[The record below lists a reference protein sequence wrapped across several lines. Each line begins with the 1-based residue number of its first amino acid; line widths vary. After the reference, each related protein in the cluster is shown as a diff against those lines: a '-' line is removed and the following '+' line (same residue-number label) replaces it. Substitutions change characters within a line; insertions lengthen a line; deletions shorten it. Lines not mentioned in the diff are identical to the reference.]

1 MKVTTLLEQNKDV
14 RHWVANLNKGRRH
27 MMTGLTGSAKTLLL
41 AAVFRQV
48 QQPVVVVCDQLF
60 RAQQLVDDLQNVV
73 APDSVLLFPFEEV
86 LAAEM
91 ATSSPEF
98 RVQRIQ
104 ALNALMTGEPRIIV
118 TAVAGVRHFL
128 PAPATWQAAHI
139 TITVGTDLDL
149 EATVA
154 QLTRMGYQREQMVG
168 RPGDFAV
175 RGSILDIYPLNLP
188 HPVRVDLFDTEVD
201 SLRTFDEANQRS
213 IANTTTVTI
222 SPATTLL
229 AADEVMG
236 QVAAKL
242 QKQQQEAGDE
252 AVAQQVAQLLPGLQA
267 HALIPAHLVLGP
279 QLFPAHNTLVDYLPD
294 DGLVVF
300 DDYARITDY
309 EQELVADEEEWVE
322 SHPLLAQGEQFGKTI
337 RDIEQTNGHRELF
350 VTGLDRSVGHLRFS
364 QLTNAQT
371 RPVQR
376 FYGQMPALKAELDRW
391 RHEHQTVIL
400 LVPERDRRDKVMA
413 TLADFEV
420 AALETTPDNLQPGK
434 VQVVAGGLAT
444 GFEMFSAGV
453 VVLTAGELF
462 AKVTHHR
469 AKRTTMANTERLK
482 SYTDLK
488 KGDYVVH
495 VNHGIGR
502 YMGMKTMTVDGKHQ
516 DYMTIMYRGDD
527 QLFIPVTQLDRIQK
541 YVAADAKPPHVNKL
555 GGTEWQKTKKRV
567 AAKIEDIADDLI
579 DLYAERAAKRGFAF
593 SPDDAD
599 QREFDDA
606 FPYAETAD
614 QLRSIKE
621 VKRDMERERPMDRL
635 LIGDVGYGKTEVA
648 LRAAYKAVL
657 DGKQV
662 AFLVPTTVL
671 AQQHYETMKQRFKNF
686 AVSVG
691 VLSRFTTAKE
701 AQQLLADLQ
710 TGKLDIIVGTHR
722 LLSKDVH
729 FHDLGLLIID
739 EEQRFGV
746 KHKER
751 LKQLKATVDV
761 LTLTATP
768 IPRTLNMAMLG
779 VRDLSVIET
788 APLNRYPIQTYVLEQ
803 NYDVIVAGI
812 RRELVRGGQ
821 VFYLHNRVHDIDR
834 VVTELEALVP
844 EARIAAI
851 HGQMPEPQFER
862 ILMDFLAGEYD
873 VLVTTTIIETGI
885 DMPNVNTLFVEDADR
900 MGLAQLYQLRGRVG
914 RSSRI
919 AYAYFMYQPNK
930 ALSEVSEKRL
940 EAIRDFTELGAGF
953 KIAMRDLSIRGA
965 GNLLGREQHGFID
978 SVGYDLYTQML
989 NEAVARKQGHQPKRR
1004 TNPEINLAI
1013 EAYIPADYISD
1024 QRQKIEMYKRIRQLA
1039 GIDEYREIQDDL
1051 IDRFGEY
1058 PDAVA
1063 NLLEVGVLRMNA
1075 AAALVT
1081 AINQTDKQI
1090 TVTFDPAADHLL
1102 TAKQLLQAVA
1112 QTHLHAVLDEH
1123 DGHLGVRF
1131 VIQPRMK
1138 MAQVL
1143 TELQSFAQAVAQV
1156 VTARQ
1161 TVERDEDDKKQN
1173 N

>member
-1 MKVTTLLEQNKDV
+1 MKITTLLEQNKDI
-14 RHWVANLNKGRRH
+14 RHWLANLNKGRRH
-27 MMTGLTGSAKTLLL
+27 MITGLTGSAKTLLL
-41 AAVFRQV
+41 AAAFRQS
-48 QQPVVVVCDQLF
+48 QRPMVVVCDQLF

-73 APDSVLLFPFEEV
+73 APDSVFLFPFEEV

-98 RVQRIQ
+98 RAQRIQ
-104 ALNALMTGEPRIIV
+104 ALNALMTGEPRIV
-118 TAVAGVRHFL
+118 VAAVAGIRHYL
-128 PAPATWQAAHI
+128 PVPATWQAAHI
-139 TITVGTDLDL
+139 TITVGDDLDL

-175 RGSILDIYPLNLP
+175 RGSILDVYPLNLP
-188 HPVRVDLFDTEVD
+188 HPVRIDLFDTEVD
-201 SLRTFDEANQRS
+201 SLRTFDETNQRS

-229 AADEVMG
+229 ASDEVVE
-236 QVAAKL
+236 QVVTEL
-242 QKQQQEAGDE
+242 QKRQREAADE
-252 AVAQQVAQLLPGLQA
+252 AVTQQVVQLLPGLQA
-267 HALIPAHLVLGP
+267 HALTPAHLVLGP
-279 QLFPAHNTLVDYLPD
+279 QLFPDHNTLVDYLPD

-309 EQELVADEEEWVE
+309 EQELVTDEQEWVN
-322 SHPLLAQGEQFGKTI
+322 SHPLLPQNERFGVAI
-337 RDIEQTNGHRELF
+337 RNLEQTNGHYELF
-350 VTGLDRSVGHLRFS
+350 VTGLERSVGHLRFS
-364 QLTNAQT
+364 QLVNAQT

-391 RHEHQTVIL
+391 CHEHQTVVL
-400 LVPERDRRDKVMA
+400 LVPERERQDKVMA

-420 AALETTPDNLQPGK
+420 AAFKTTPNNVQPGK
-434 VQVVAGGLAT
+434 VQVVVGELAT

-453 VVLTAGELF
+453 VVLTASELF

-469 AKRTTMANTERLK
+469 AKRATMANTERLK
-482 SYTDLK
+482 AYTDLK

-527 QLFIPVTQLDRIQK
+527 QLFIPVTQLDRVQK
-541 YVAADAKPPHVNKL
+541 YVAADAKPPHINKL
-555 GGTEWQKTKKRV
+555 GGTEWQKTKRRV
-567 AAKIEDIADDLI
+567 AAKVEDIADDLI

-593 SPDDAD
+593 SPDDAN

-691 VLSRFTTAKE
+691 VLSRFTTTKGAHH
-701 AQQLLADLQ
+701 LLADLQ

-751 LKQLKATVDV
+751 LKQMKATVDV

-812 RRELVRGGQ
+812 RRELARGGQ
-821 VFYLHNRVHDIDR
+821 VFYLHNRVHDIER

-851 HGQMPEPQFER
+851 HGQMPEPQIER

-989 NEAVARKQGHQPKRR
+989 NEAVARKQGHQPERR
-1004 TNPEINLAI
+1004 TNPEINLEI

-1024 QRQKIEMYKRIRQLA
+1024 QQQKIEMYKRIRQLT

-1081 AINQTDKQI
+1081 AIDQKDKRI
-1090 TVTFDPAADHLL
+1090 TVTFDSAIDHLL

-1112 QTHLHAVLDEH
+1112 QTHLHAVLDERA
-1123 DGHLGVRF
+1123 GHLGVQF
-1131 VIQPRMK
+1131 VIQPRMT
-1138 MAQVL
+1138 MTQVL
-1143 TELQSFAQAVAQV
+1143 TELQSFMQAVAQV
-1156 VTARQ
+1156 VTVKQSPDQGRN
-1161 TVERDEDDKKQN
+1161 DKN
-1173 N
+1173 EHD